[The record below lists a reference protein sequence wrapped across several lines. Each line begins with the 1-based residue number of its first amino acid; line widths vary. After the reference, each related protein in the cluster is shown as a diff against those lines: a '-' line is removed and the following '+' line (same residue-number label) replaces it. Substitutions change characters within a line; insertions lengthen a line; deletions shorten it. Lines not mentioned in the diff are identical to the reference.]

1 MYFQFSVSLAF
12 NAGFQ
17 EDLDDSILAFIGW
30 KDARCSRYAVGGGR
44 AITMCEV
51 VHSVRA
57 EQDCKAGQ
65 VNALQSNVCK

>member
-17 EDLDDSILAFIGW
+17 EDLDDSILACIRW
-30 KDARCSRYAVGGGR
+30 KDVRCSRFGVGGWGG
-44 AITMCEV
+44 ITMCEV